1 MMPNKFLTLAI
12 VGLIVVGVLTWWSR
26 GDKPTDLHGAPDK
39 AASHAAA
46 AATVDEA
53 SLNVIQLS
61 ADAAQRLG
69 LDVKAIEQ
77 REMPRLKPYG
87 AELALPT
94 GAAVVVTSP
103 LAGTI
108 QVRSGSNFPQVGEAV
123 VAEQPLLLLM
133 PMLTPE
139 REVLTPAE
147 RIRFAEA
154 KATVAQSQIDADGL
168 FQQAAVQV
176 EAAKIAL
183 ARADRLHQDNV
194 GTLRAVDDAKAQL
207 DVAVKGHDAARQR
220 KALVD
225 NIKLDEEAGT
235 LEPLTIT
242 SPLKG
247 IVRATQVQAGQIVS
261 NGAPLFEVMNDDKM
275 WVKAPIYVGELELIN
290 PDAPVRV
297 TEMSGVQSEK
307 DVDAR
312 PISLPPTAVP
322 LSSSVDVYYEV
333 DNADHRFRP
342 GERVVAYIP
351 LKGETKVDAV
361 PWSSVYHDVYGGQW
375 VYEDLGSYRYARRR
389 VEVGWV
395 QGGWAA
401 LLRGPSVGTPVLVSG
416 VAELSG
422 VEFGFAK

>member
-1 MMPNKFLTLAI
+1 MMPSKLVILAI
-12 VGLIVVGVLTWWSR
+12 TGFIVVGTLAMWGR
-26 GDKPTDLHGAPDK
+26 GNKPAESHGGAEK
-39 AASHAAA
+39 TASHAAA
-46 AATVDEA
+46 ATIDEA

-61 ADAAQRLG
+61 AAAAQRLG
-69 LDVKAIEQ
+69 LEVQGIEQ
-77 REMPRLKPYG
+77 RDMPRLKPYG

-94 GAAVVVTSP
+94 GAAVIVTSP

-108 QVRSGSNFPQVGEAV
+108 QVRSGSKFPQVGEAV
-123 VAEQPLLLLM
+123 AAEQPLLLLM

-183 ARADRLHQDNV
+183 ARAERLHQDNV

-242 SPLKG
+242 SPLAG

-261 NGAPLFEVMNDDKM
+261 SGAPLFEVMNDDKM
-275 WVKAPIYVGELELIN
+275 WVKTPIYVGELELIN
-290 PDAPVRV
+290 AEAPVSV
-297 TEMSGVQSEK
+297 TEMNGVQSDKNVE
-307 DVDAR
+307 AR

-322 LSSSVDVYYEV
+322 LSSSVDVYYEI
-333 DNADHRFRP
+333 DNSDHRFRP

-375 VYEDLGSYRYARRR
+375 VYEDLGDYRYARRR

-401 LLRGPSVGTPVLVSG
+401 LLRGPGAGTKVLVSG
-416 VAELSG
+416 LAELSG

>member
-1 MMPNKFLTLAI
+1 MMPSKFLTVTILGFA
-12 VGLIVVGVLTWWSR
+12 VVVALTWWGR
-26 GDKPTDLHGAPDK
+26 GDKPADSHGASDK
-39 AASHAAA
+39 GTGHAAVA
-46 AATVDEA
+46 VTVDEA
-53 SLNVIQLS
+53 SLNIIKLS
-61 ADAAQRLG
+61 AVAAQRLG
-69 LDVKAIEQ
+69 METQAIER

-87 AELALPT
+87 AELTLPT

-108 QVRSGSNFPQVGEAV
+108 QVRSGSTFPKVGEAV
-123 VAEQPLLLLM
+123 EAEQPLLLLM

-139 REVLTPAE
+139 REVLTTAE

-183 ARADRLHQDNV
+183 DRAERLHRDNV
-194 GTLRAVDDAKAQL
+194 GTLRAVDEAKAQL
-207 DVAVKGHDAARQR
+207 DVAVKAHDAARQR

-275 WVKAPIYVGELELIN
+275 WVKTPIYVGELELIN
-290 PDAPVRV
+290 PDASVRV
-297 TEMSGVQSEK
+297 TEMNGVQSDT
-307 DVDAR
+307 DVEAR
-312 PISLPPTAVP
+312 PISLPPTAAP

-375 VYEDLGSYRYARRR
+375 VYEDLGEYRYARRR

-395 QGGWAA
+395 QGDWAA
-401 LLRGPSVGTPVLVSG
+401 LLRGPSVGTRVLVSG

>member
-1 MMPNKFLTLAI
+1 MMPNKFIVLTIAGFL
-12 VGLIVVGVLTWWSR
+12 VVGVITWWGR
-26 GDKPTDLHGAPDK
+26 GDKPTASPRAPEK
-39 AASHAAA
+39 AENHAAKT
-46 AATVDEA
+46 TVDEA

-69 LDVKAIEQ
+69 LDVQAIEQ

-87 AELALPT
+87 AELTLPT
-94 GAAVVVTSP
+94 GASVVVTSP

-108 QVRSGSNFPQVGEAV
+108 QVRSGSKFPQVGEAV
-123 VAEQPLLLLM
+123 AAEQPLLLLM

-154 KATVAQSQIDADGL
+154 KATVAQSQVDADGL
-168 FQQAAVQV
+168 FQQATVQV
-176 EAAKIAL
+176 EAAEIAL
-183 ARADRLHQDNV
+183 ARAERLHKDNV

-207 DVAVKGHDAARQR
+207 DVAVKAYEAARQR
-220 KALVD
+220 KELVD
-225 NIKLDEEAGT
+225 NIKLDEEAGR
-235 LEPLTIT
+235 LEPLTIA

-261 NGAPLFEVMNDDKM
+261 NGAPLFEIMNDDKM
-275 WVKAPIYVGELELIN
+275 WVKAPIYVGELELID

-297 TEMSGVQSEK
+297 TEMNGVPSDT
-307 DVDAR
+307 DVEAR

-342 GERVVAYIP
+342 GERVVAFIP
-351 LKGETKVDAV
+351 LKGETKVNAV

-375 VYEDLGSYRYARRR
+375 VYEDLGDYRYARRR

-401 LLRGPSVGTPVLVSG
+401 LLRGPSVGTRVLVSG